1 MASQELEESKYPPAK
16 PGALGFEPLKAAW
29 GAAYAARFLIPKVPL
44 RKNNWHVEPLVTH
57 NSLFPDPNR

>member
-1 MASQELEESKYPPAK
+1 MFSKYPAAK

-29 GAAYAARFLIPKVPL
+29 RAAYAARSFIPKVPL
-44 RKNNWHVEPLVTH
+44 RKNTWHSEALVLH